1 MLGPSGIP
9 VIAVVGSRHS
19 GKTAAVEAIVRELTK
34 KGYRISTAKHIHGPN
49 FTIDTEGRDT
59 WRHTKAGAH
68 ITIAVA
74 AKELTTIRKT
84 DTTKLSLSDITK
96 NCEDN
101 TDAIVI
107 EGFRGLVA
115 QDPTVPKI
123 VTVRN
128 KNEIDEA
135 TQFFKP
141 ILAFA
146 GEIPEAEEREQ
157 KIPIVNVT
165 KQTANL
171 IEIIDKRISPI
182 IAKRR
187 ETTISTTIEIN
198 GRPLPLNPYVQKVTR
213 NVLLAIL
220 STLKGAEPRGN
231 ENIQIRIT
239 SPSEPTS

>member
-1 MLGPSGIP
+1 MTPLLPIP

-19 GKTAAVEAIVRELTK
+19 GKTAATEAIVKGLTS
-34 KGYRISTAKHIHGPN
+34 KGYRIATAKHIHGPD

-59 WRHTKAGAH
+59 WRHAKAGAH

-74 AKELTTIRKT
+74 TKELTTIRKMNT
-84 DTTKLSLSDITK
+84 IKLSLSDITK
-96 NCEDN
+96 NCDDN

-128 KNEIDEA
+128 KNEINEA
-135 TQFFKP
+135 IQFFKP
-141 ILAFA
+141 ILAFV
-146 GEIPEAEEREQ
+146 GKIPEAEIEKQEISVVNIAKQRE
-157 KIPIVNVT
+157 K
-165 KQTANL
+165 L

-187 ETTISTTIEIN
+187 ETTVSTSIEIN
-198 GRPLPLNPYVQKVTR
+198 GKPLPLNPYVQKVTR

-220 STLKGAEPRGN
+220 STLKGADPKGN

-239 SPSEPTS
+239 SSNKPTN

>member
-19 GKTAAVEAIVRELTK
+19 GKTTAVEAIVRELTK
-34 KGYRISTAKHIHGPN
+34 KGYKVATAKHIHGPN

-68 ITIAVA
+68 IAIAVA
-74 AKELTTIRKT
+74 ARELATIRKT
-84 DTTKLSLSDITK
+84 DTTKLSLSDIIK

-101 TDAIVI
+101 TDVIII
-107 EGFRGLVA
+107 EGFRRLVA

-128 KNEIDEA
+128 KNEINEA
-135 TQFFKP
+135 IQFFKP
-141 ILAFA
+141 ILAFV
-146 GEIPEAEEREQ
+146 GKIPEAEIEKQE
-157 KIPIVNVT
+157 ISVVNVA
-165 KQTANL
+165 KQREKL

-187 ETTISTTIEIN
+187 ETTVSTSIEIN
-198 GRPLPLNPYVQKVTR
+198 GKPLPLNPYVQKVTR

-220 STLKGAEPRGN
+220 STLKGADPKGN

-239 SPSEPTS
+239 SSNKPTN